1 MKQLSKAQ
9 MNQLR
14 ESAKQRESSG
24 RYAVVNKS
32 GFTGAYQ
39 FGLSALEDLGYIKVG
54 TTARLDAANEQAELG
69 NGKYVSRNSGL
80 TNAANWTGKDGMS
93 NVQAFKDNKELQDKA
108 FDRRINSSIKDLT
121 QRGVITDAS
130 TAEEIAG
137 NAFAA
142 HLIGAKGLATK
153 GLEGTDGNK
162 TKAREYF
169 KIAGQAINGVPYDKQ
184 RLRQEGAKQS
194 PAGNVYNT
202 DKDRVAA
209 GNKPPPAPKV
219 ARTIPMGVR
228 PDDESGIKTLQKMV
242 GAKADGKWGPNSQAK
257 YDNWYEA
264 NVNAENNSARMQSFD
279 VNQGSN
285 FDVNQSTRFSPN
297 PGTQRAYGNAP
308 FPGLQPPQPAPEYR
322 DDRRSPNPG
331 TQRVYGNAPVP
342 GLQQVEPSLFAN
354 ELLAPPEFSPPT
366 TGLIDSYGNP
376 VLDGSG
382 MPIQTRF

>member
-14 ESAKQRESSG
+14 ESAMQRESSG
-24 RYAVVNKS
+24 RYDVVNKS

-69 NGKYVSRNSGL
+69 NGTYVSRNSGL
-80 TNAANWTGKDGMS
+80 TNAANWTGKDGMK

-184 RLRQEGAKQS
+184 RLRQEGAKQN
-194 PAGNVYNT
+194 PAGDVYNT

-242 GAKADGKWGPNSQAK
+242 GAKTDGKWGPNSQAK

-285 FDVNQSTRFSPN
+285 FDVNQGTRFSPN
-297 PGTQRAYGNAP
+297 PGT
-308 FPGLQPPQPAPEYR
+308 QPPQPAPEYR

>member
-69 NGKYVSRNSGL
+69 NGTYVSRNSGL
-80 TNAANWTGKDGMS
+80 TNAANWTGKDGMK

-142 HLIGAKGLATK
+142 HLIGAAGLATK
-153 GLEGTDGNK
+153 GLEGEDGNK

-184 RLRQEGAKQS
+184 RLRQEGAKQN
-194 PAGNVYNT
+194 PAGDVYNT

-279 VNQGSN
+279 VNEGNN
-285 FDVNQSTRFSPN
+285 FDVNQGTRFSPN
-297 PGTQRAYGNAP
+297 PGT
-308 FPGLQPPQPAPEYR
+308 QPPQPAPEYR

-354 ELLAPPEFSPPT
+354 ELLAPLEFSPPT